1 MLGAEFQHRAL
12 LGGTLVGFACGY
24 VGAWV
29 GLRRMALTTEAL
41 SHAIFPGVAIAA
53 ACGCISTLGLF
64 FGGLA
69 SALLVAGGADAVARS
84 SRLKQ
89 DAALGILYAC
99 SYAAGVTVLSA
110 SGKLL
115 VVERL
120 LLGDL
125 FALSN
130 VDLWQLW
137 AVVVGIVPVLVLL
150 ERPLAIVL
158 FNSDVARSMGI
169 RAGAVN
175 AFLTISLVIISVVSF
190 KSSGVVPVVA
200 LLLAPGATM
209 RMLSDRLSSILWG
222 GAILGSLGA
231 FAGICLSC
239 ALNIVSGGVCIA
251 LVLGFSFLLVYRFA
265 PSRRM
270 HNARGMGVPSREDV
284 LSFRQSPL
292 LQGNCA
298 QSRMLPAVPPP
309 LSPVGLTAAQA
320 AALKEAR

>member
-53 ACGCISTLGLF
+53 AWGCISTLGLF

-115 VVERL
+115 VVEHL

-158 FNSDVARSMGI
+158 FNADVARSMGI

-175 AFLTISLVIISVVSF
+175 ALLTISLVFISVVSF

-209 RMLSDRLSSILWG
+209 RMLSDRLSIILWG

-251 LVLGFSFLLVYRFA
+251 LVLGFSFLLVYRLA
-265 PSRRM
+265 PSRRR
-270 HNARGMGVPSREDV
+270 HTP
-284 LSFRQSPL
+284 
-292 LQGNCA
+292 
-298 QSRMLPAVPPP
+298 
-309 LSPVGLTAAQA
+309 AAQESLSA
-320 AALKEAR
+320 KMCSVSDNPRFCRGIVRNRGCCRPSLPRYHRSG